1 MRLISRSVLKEILP
15 PFLLGFAAYTFILLV
30 RTILLM
36 MDFFVRRSA
45 SLSQVG
51 WLVALSIPWIV
62 VLTLPMAFLLGVLI
76 GIGRLSGDSELV
88 ALRSCGVGPW
98 AIYRPTLAAAALLS
112 LGVFLFYNLVLPR
125 ANDELTRSM
134 ARVAA
139 TSVVNLVQPRTFR
152 EPRPGVTLFFDRVGA
167 DGRSFE
173 GVFLKLGDDDG
184 RTSRVVVARKGA
196 LALEEGKLWLDLF
209 SSVVHEVNLEDP
221 TRYRTNRNDFQRI
234 LFSED
239 IEATAQARI
248 SYEKGIRAQSL
259 GELLATERRVRNV
272 SPERHRLALVEIH
285 KKFSIPFACFAFAAI
300 GIPLAE
306 TSRRGGKGSG
316 FALSLAILV
325 VYYLLISNGETW
337 VEEGKMNPALAM
349 WLPNAFLIAL
359 GVFASRRAGRER
371 GRPRFRRLLR
381 RAPRP
386 ATPETSRRA
395 WFAGFLRFPAIL
407 DRYVLGRFFTT
418 LALVFASVLL
428 LSAIV
433 DYSEKV
439 DEILKNRP
447 PGPVLAGYFQA
458 FLLLIAM
465 DIAPFT
471 VLIASLICLGML
483 SKNNEDTAFKASGV
497 SLHRLGAPILVAAA
511 IGAVLA
517 FAVGEYVLPIAK
529 QREIRYRNRI
539 FGHPADWNLRTP
551 AERNWFYG
559 RDGRIWHR
567 EESDPDRGLLVSPS
581 IYEFGDGFDLVRRT
595 GAREAAWDSS
605 AARWTL
611 RQGWKRVFEKGST
624 VSFTTFLEERTEG
637 DPPAAF
643 AAKRRLPAE
652 MRFREL
658 QRYARR
664 LKKSG
669 YPTASL
675 ETALQSKLAQPLLIP
690 VMALLA
696 LPFAFRIGKRGA
708 LAGIGVGLVLGM
720 IFLVAN
726 ALFGKLGDVGALPPL
741 LAAWS
746 PHVLFSTAA
755 AFLLV
760 RLRT

>member
-36 MDFFVRRSA
+36 TEFFVRRSA
-45 SLSQVG
+45 SLGQVG
-51 WLVALSIPWIV
+51 WLVLLSIPWIL
-62 VLTLPMAFLLGVLI
+62 VLTVPMAFLLGVLI
-76 GIGRLSGDSELV
+76 GVGRLSGDSELV
-88 ALRSCGVGPW
+88 ALRSCGVGPR
-98 AIYRPTLAAAALLS
+98 AIYRPALAAAALLS
-112 LGVFLFYNLVLPR
+112 AAVFLFYNFVLPR

-152 EPRPGVTLFFDRVGA
+152 EPRPGVTLFFDRVGT

-173 GVFLKLGDDDG
+173 GVFLRLGDDD
-184 RTSRVVVARKGA
+184 RMSRIVVARKGA
-196 LALEEGKLWLDLF
+196 LALEEGKLWLDLQ
-209 SSVVHEVNLEDP
+209 SSVVHEVDRDNP
-221 TRYRTNRNDFQRI
+221 TRYRTNRNELQRI

-248 SYEKGIRAQSL
+248 SYEKGLRAQSL
-259 GELLATERRVRNV
+259 GELLATERRVRSV
-272 SPERHRLALVEIH
+272 SPERHRLTLVEIH
-285 KKFSIPFACFAFAAI
+285 KKFSIPFACFAFAVI

-325 VYYLLISNGETW
+325 AYYVLLSNGETW
-337 VEEGKMNPALAM
+337 AQEGRMNPALAM
-349 WLPNAFLIAL
+349 WLPNALLIAL

-371 GRPRFRRLLR
+371 RIGFRLPRLTR
-381 RAPRP
+381 RP
-386 ATPETSRRA
+386 AVPETSRRA

-418 LALVFASVLL
+418 LVLVFASVLL
-428 LSAIV
+428 LSGIV

-439 DEILKNRP
+439 DEILENRP
-447 PGPVLAGYFQA
+447 PPAVLAGYYQS
-458 FLLLIAM
+458 FLLLISM
-465 DIAPFT
+465 EIAPFT

-483 SKNNEDTAFKASGV
+483 SKSNEDTAFKASGV
-497 SLHRLGAPILVAAA
+497 SLHRLGAPILVVAGL
-511 IGAVLA
+511 GALLA
-517 FAVGEYVLPIAK
+517 FAIGEYVLPIAK
-529 QREIRYRNRI
+529 QREIRYKNRI
-539 FGHPADWNLRTP
+539 HGRPADYGLRTD
-551 AERNWFYG
+551 AERTWYLA

-567 EESDPDRGLLVSPS
+567 EASDPDRGLLVSPS
-581 IYEFGDGFDLVRRT
+581 IYEFDAAFELVSRT
-595 GAREAAWDSS
+595 GAREAAWDPG
-605 AARWTL
+605 AGLWIL
-611 RQGWKRVFEKGST
+611 RQGWKRDFGNGAT
-624 VSFTTFLEERTEG
+624 ASFATFLEDRTAG
-637 DPPAAF
+637 DPPAVL
-643 AAKRRLPAE
+643 AAERRLPSE

-664 LKKSG
+664 LEKSG

-675 ETALQSKLAQPLLIP
+675 ETALQSKLARPLLLP

-696 LPFAFRIGKRGA
+696 LPFAFRIGRRGA

-720 IFLVAN
+720 VFLVAN
-726 ALFGKLGDVGALPPL
+726 ALFGKLGDVGALPPI

>member
-1 MRLISRSVLKEILP
+1 MRLISRSVLREILP

-36 MDFFVRRSA
+36 TEFFVRRSA

-51 WLVALSIPWIV
+51 WLVLLSIPWIV
-62 VLTLPMAFLLGVLI
+62 VLTVPMAFLLGVLI

-98 AIYRPTLAAAALLS
+98 AIHRPALAAAALLS
-112 LGVFLFYNLVLPR
+112 AGVFIFYNLVLPR
-125 ANDELTRSM
+125 ANEQLTRSV
-134 ARVAA
+134 ARLAA

-173 GVFLKLGDDDG
+173 GVFLKIGDDDG

-196 LALEEGKLWLDLF
+196 LALEEGKLWLDLY

-248 SYEKGIRAQSL
+248 SYEKGLRAQSL
-259 GELLATERRVRNV
+259 GELLSTERRLRKV

-306 TSRRGGKGSG
+306 TSRRGGRGSG

-337 VEEGKMNPALAM
+337 AQEGKMDPALAM
-349 WLPNAFLIAL
+349 WLPNALLIAL
-359 GVFASRRAGRER
+359 GVVLGRWTGRER
-371 GRPRFRRLLR
+371 GRFRFLR
-381 RAPRP
+381 RTPREAAP
-386 ATPETSRRA
+386 EKSRRA
-395 WFAGFLRFPAIL
+395 WLAGFLRFPAIL

-418 LALVFASVLL
+418 LALVSASVLI

-439 DEILKNRP
+439 DEIIRNRP
-447 PGPVLAGYFQA
+447 SGPVLAGYYQA
-458 FLLLIAM
+458 FLLGIAM
-465 DIAPFT
+465 DLAPFT
-471 VLIASLICLGML
+471 VLIASLICLGMI
-483 SKNNEDTAFKASGV
+483 SRSNEDTAFKASGI
-497 SLHRLGAPILVAAA
+497 SLHRLGAPILVAAV

-529 QREIRYRNRI
+529 QREIRFKNGI
-539 FGHPADWNLRTP
+539 FGRPADWNARTP
-551 AERNWFYG
+551 AERNWYYG

-567 EESDPDRGLLVSPS
+567 EESDQDRGLLVSPS
-581 IYEFGDGFDLVRRT
+581 IYEFGDGFEIVRRS
-595 GAREAAWDSS
+595 GARQAAWDPTSR
-605 AARWTL
+605 RWIL
-611 RQGWKRVFEKGST
+611 RQGWKRVFKEGST
-624 VSFTTFLEERTEG
+624 ASFETFLEERTEG

-643 AAKRRLPAE
+643 AAERRLPAE

-675 ETALQSKLAQPLLIP
+675 ETALQSKLARPLLLP

-696 LPFAFRIGKRGA
+696 LPFAFRIGRRGA

-746 PHVLFSTAA
+746 PHILFSTAA

>member
-1 MRLISRSVLKEILP
+1 MRLISRSVLREILP

-36 MDFFVRRSA
+36 TDFFVRRSA
-45 SLSQVG
+45 TLDQVG

-62 VLTLPMAFLLGVLI
+62 VLTVPMAFLLGVLI

-88 ALRSCGVGPW
+88 ALRACGVGPW
-98 AIYRPTLAAAALLS
+98 SLYRPTLAAAALLS
-112 LGVFLFYNLVLPR
+112 AGVFLFYNFVLPR
-125 ANDELTRSM
+125 ANEELTRSM

-167 DGRSFE
+167 DERSFE

-184 RTSRVVVARKGA
+184 RTSRVIVARKGA

-209 SSVVHEVNLEDP
+209 SSVVHEVNLADP

-248 SYEKGIRAQSL
+248 SYEKGLRAQSL
-259 GELLATERRVRNV
+259 GELLETERRVR
-272 SPERHRLALVEIH
+272 SSAPERHRLALVEIH
-285 KKFSIPFACFAFAAI
+285 KKFSIPFACFAFAVI

-325 VYYLLISNGETW
+325 GYYLLLSNGETW
-337 VEEGKMNPALAM
+337 AQEGKMSPALAM
-349 WLPNAFLIAL
+349 WLPNALLIGLGAL
-359 GVFASRRAGRER
+359 ASRRSGRER
-371 GRPRFRRLLR
+371 GRSRLRLFR
-381 RAPRP
+381 RAPKAV
-386 ATPETSRRA
+386 ATETSRRA

-407 DRYVLGRFFTT
+407 DRYVLARFFTT

-428 LSAIV
+428 LSSIV

-439 DEILKNRP
+439 DEIIKNRP
-447 PGPVLAGYFQA
+447 SGSVLAGYYQA
-458 FLLLIAM
+458 FLLLITM
-465 DIAPFT
+465 ELAPFT
-471 VLIASLICLGML
+471 VLIAALLSLGML

-497 SLHRLGAPILVAAA
+497 SLHRLGAPILVVAG
-511 IGAVLA
+511 IGALFA

-529 QREIRYRNRI
+529 QREIRYKNRI
-539 FGHPADWNLRTP
+539 FGRPADWNLRTP
-551 AERNWFYG
+551 AERNWYYG

-567 EESDPDRGLLVSPS
+567 EESDPDRGILVSPT
-581 IYEFGDGFDLVRRT
+581 IYEFGAGFDLVRRT

-605 AARWTL
+605 ATLWTL
-611 RQGWKRVFEKGST
+611 RQGWTRAFDKGAT
-624 VSFTTFLEERTEG
+624 ASFQTFLEERTEG

-643 AAKRRLPAE
+643 AAERRLPSE

-675 ETALQSKLAQPLLIP
+675 ETALQSKLARPLLLP

-696 LPFAFRIGKRGA
+696 LPFAFRIGRRGA
-708 LAGIGVGLVLGM
+708 LAGVGVGLALGM
-720 IFLVAN
+720 VFLVGS

-755 AFLLV
+755 AYLLV

>member
-1 MRLISRSVLKEILP
+1 MRLLSRAVLKDILP

-36 MDFFVRRSA
+36 TDFFVRRSA
-45 SLSQVG
+45 TLLEVG
-51 WLVALSIPWIV
+51 LLVLLSIPWIV
-62 VLTLPMAFLLGVLI
+62 VLTVPMAFLLGVLI

-88 ALRSCGVGPW
+88 ALRACGVGPGP
-98 AIYRPTLAAAALLS
+98 IYRPTLAAAALLS
-112 LGVFLFYNLVLPR
+112 AAVFLFYNLVLPR

-152 EPRPGVTLFFDRVGA
+152 EPRPGVTLFFDRVGT

-173 GVFLKLGDDDG
+173 GVFLKLGDDD
-184 RTSRVVVARKGA
+184 RLSRIVVARKGA
-196 LALEEGKLWLDLF
+196 LSLEEGKLWLDLS
-209 SSVVHEVNLEDP
+209 SSVVHEVDRDDP
-221 TRYRTNRNDFQRI
+221 THYRTNRNEFQRI
-234 LFSED
+234 LFSDD

-248 SYEKGIRAQSL
+248 SYEKGLRAQSL
-259 GELLATERRVRNV
+259 SELLATERRVRNS
-272 SPERHRLALVEIH
+272 SPERHRLTLVEIH
-285 KKFSIPFACFAFAAI
+285 KKFSIPFACFAFAVI

-306 TSRRGGKGSG
+306 TSRRGGRGSG

-325 VYYLLISNGETW
+325 VYYVLLSNGETW
-337 VEEGKMNPALAM
+337 AQEGKLDPAVAM
-349 WLPNAFLIAL
+349 WLPNALLIGL
-359 GVFASRRAGRER
+359 GVAASRRTGRER
-371 GRPRFRRLLR
+371 GGFRLRLPRLSRS
-381 RAPRP
+381 A
-386 ATPETSRRA
+386 AAPETSRPA

-447 PGPVLAGYFQA
+447 PGPVLAGYYQA

-471 VLIASLICLGML
+471 VLIAALICLGAL

-497 SLHRLGAPILVAAA
+497 SLHRLGAPILVVAG

-517 FAVGEYVLPIAK
+517 FAIGEYVLPIAK
-529 QREIRYRNRI
+529 QREIRYKNRI
-539 FGHPADWNLRTP
+539 HGRPVDYGLRTP
-551 AERNWFYG
+551 SERTWYLA

-567 EESDPDRGLLVSPS
+567 EQSDPDRGLLVSAS
-581 IYEFGDGFDLVRRT
+581 VYEFGPGFELVRRV

-605 AARWTL
+605 AGAWTL
-611 RQGWKRVFEKGST
+611 RQGWRREFAGGAT
-624 VSFTTFLEERTEG
+624 ASFATFLEERTPG
-637 DPPAAF
+637 DPPAVF
-643 AAKRRLPAE
+643 AAERRLPAE

-658 QRYARR
+658 ERYSRR

-675 ETALQSKLAQPLLIP
+675 ETALQSKIAKPLLLP

-696 LPFAFRIGKRGA
+696 LPFAFRIGRRGA
-708 LAGIGVGLVLGM
+708 LAGIGVGLALGM
-720 IFLVAN
+720 VFLVAN
-726 ALFGKLGDVGALPPL
+726 ALFGKLGDVGALPPV

>member
-1 MRLISRSVLKEILP
+1 MRLISRAILKDILP

-36 MDFFVRRSA
+36 TEFFVRRSA
-45 SLSQVG
+45 SLLEVG
-51 WLVALSIPWIV
+51 WLVLLSIPWIV
-62 VLTLPMAFLLGVLI
+62 VLTVPMAFLLGVLI

-88 ALRSCGVGPW
+88 ALRACGVGPGP
-98 AIYRPTLAAAALLS
+98 IYRPTLAAAAILS
-112 LGVFLFYNLVLPR
+112 VGVFLFYNLVLPR
-125 ANDELTRSM
+125 ANEALTRSM

-167 DGRSFE
+167 DNRSFE
-173 GVFLKLGDDDG
+173 GVFLRLGDD
-184 RTSRVVVARKGA
+184 SRISRIVVARKGA
-196 LALEEGKLWLDLF
+196 LALEEGKLWLDLY
-209 SSVVHEVNLEDP
+209 SSVVHEVDLEDP
-221 TRYRTNRNDFQRI
+221 THYRTNSNEFQRI

-239 IEATAQARI
+239 IEATAQARV
-248 SYEKGIRAQSL
+248 SYEKGLRAQSL
-259 GELLATERRVRNV
+259 GELLKTERRVRDV
-272 SPERHRLALVEIH
+272 SPERHRLTLVEIH
-285 KKFSIPFACFAFAAI
+285 KKFAIPFACFAFAVI

-306 TSRRGGKGSG
+306 TSRRGGRGSG
-316 FALSLAILV
+316 FAPSLASLV
-325 VYYLLISNGETW
+325 VYYVLLSNGETW
-337 VEEGKMNPALAM
+337 SEEGKLDPAVAM
-349 WLPNAFLIAL
+349 WLPNALLIAL

-371 GRPRFRRLLR
+371 SGFRLRLPRFSRG
-381 RAPRP
+381 APS
-386 ATPETSRRA
+386 PETSRHA

-407 DRYVLGRFFTT
+407 DRYVLSRFFTT

-439 DEILKNRP
+439 DEILKNHP
-447 PGPVLAGYFQA
+447 PGPVLAGYYQA

-465 DIAPFT
+465 DLAPFT
-471 VLIASLICLGML
+471 VLIAALIALGAL

-497 SLHRLGAPILVAAA
+497 SLHRLGAPVLVVAAV
-511 IGAVLA
+511 GAVLA
-517 FAVGEYVLPIAK
+517 FAIGEYVLPIAK
-529 QREIRYRNRI
+529 QREIRYKNRI
-539 FGHPADWNLRTP
+539 HGRPADYGLRTA
-551 AERNWFYG
+551 AERTWYLA

-567 EESDPDRGLLVSPS
+567 EESDPERGLLVSPS
-581 IYEFGDGFDLVRRT
+581 VYEFDRAFELVRRV
-595 GAREAAWDSS
+595 GAREAVWDAS
-605 AARWTL
+605 AGAWTL
-611 RQGWKRVFEKGST
+611 RQGWKREFAGGAT
-624 VSFTTFLEERTEG
+624 ASFATFLEERTPG
-637 DPPAAF
+637 DPPAVF
-643 AAKRRLPAE
+643 AAERRLPSE

-658 QRYARR
+658 ERYARR

-675 ETALQSKLAQPLLIP
+675 ETALQSKLAKPMLLP

-696 LPFAFRIGKRGA
+696 LPFAFRIGRRGA
-708 LAGIGVGLVLGM
+708 LAGIGVGLGLGM
-720 IFLVAN
+720 VFLVAS

>member
-1 MRLISRSVLKEILP
+1 MRLISRSVLREILP

-30 RTILLM
+30 RTIFLM
-36 MDFFVRRSA
+36 TEFFVRRSA

-62 VLTLPMAFLLGVLI
+62 VLTVPMAFLLGVLI

-88 ALRSCGVGPW
+88 ALRASGVGPW
-98 AIYRPTLAAAALLS
+98 ALYRPILAAASLLS
-112 LGVFLFYNLVLPR
+112 GGVFLFYNLVLPR

-173 GVFLKLGDDDG
+173 GVFLKLGEDDG

-209 SSVVHEVNLEDP
+209 NSVVHEVNLEDP

-248 SYEKGIRAQSL
+248 SYEKGLRAQSL

-325 VYYLLISNGETW
+325 VYYLLLSDGEKW
-337 VEEGKMNPALAM
+337 AQEGTMNPVLAM
-349 WLPNAFLIAL
+349 WLPNALLIAL
-359 GVFASRRAGRER
+359 GVAASRRAGRER
-371 GRPRFRRLLR
+371 GRSRFRFFR
-381 RAPRP
+381 RARRT
-386 ATPETSRRA
+386 AAPETSRRA

-428 LSAIV
+428 LSTIV

-439 DEILKNRP
+439 DEIIKNRP
-447 PGPVLAGYFQA
+447 PGPVLAGYYQA

-465 DIAPFT
+465 DLAPFT
-471 VLIASLICLGML
+471 VLIASLISLGML

-497 SLHRLGAPILVAAA
+497 SLHRLGAPILVAAG
-511 IGAVLA
+511 IGALLA
-517 FAVGEYVLPIAK
+517 FAIGEYVLPIAK
-529 QREIRYRNRI
+529 QREIRYKNRI
-539 FGHPADWNLRTP
+539 FGRPADWTNLRSA
-551 AERNWFYG
+551 AERNWYYG

-581 IYEFGDGFDLVRRT
+581 IYEFGDGFELVRRV

-605 AARWTL
+605 SRRWTL
-611 RQGWKRVFEKGST
+611 RQGWKRAFEQGST
-624 VSFTTFLEERTEG
+624 VSFATFLEERTEG

-643 AAKRRLPAE
+643 AAERRLPAE

-675 ETALQSKLAQPLLIP
+675 ETALHSKLARPLLLP

-708 LAGIGVGLVLGM
+708 LAGIGIGLVLGM
-720 IFLVAN
+720 VFLVAN